1 MTVITKLVL
10 DGFKSFGKRTELLF
24 SNEFN
29 CVLGPNGSGKSNILD
44 ALCFVL
50 GKSSSKSL
58 RAEKSANLIY
68 NGGKTKNPAKIA
80 EVSIFFDNSKKIFP
94 LTDEEIKISRFVR
107 HDGLSKYKI
116 NSKTKTRQEVI
127 ELLSSAKLDPDGY
140 NIILQGDI
148 VRLVEMSTIER
159 RQIIEEIAGISIYEE
174 KKQQALNELTKVEEK
189 LNEAEIILK
198 ERETYLKELKKDR
211 DHALKYKELSDKVK
225 QNKATY
231 TKKRIDKKDEELK
244 ALESKS
250 SKHKEKL
257 EKLNNNIRLL
267 REEIQ
272 KRKDEIKKISD
283 EIEQKSEVE
292 QVKLQ
297 KDLENLRVEVATNKT
312 RVSSCNNEINRINQ
326 RKDQLKN
333 NLKELETKIS
343 DLSEHKKS
351 LLDRKNEIKKHH
363 DDLENKIKEFKKKH
377 QLGEDSD
384 YEKRIEIIDKESE
397 ELQKIIQ
404 GFREKQQNLLRE
416 NDKLEFQIQTIDE
429 RIAKVVELE
438 KEHES
443 EIKVLKQKKE
453 EFKKTV
459 LELNELLNNDS
470 KQAGELASLR
480 EQIQK
485 QREEV
490 HKLELKNSSV
500 QEMMAANIS
509 VKKIIENRNKL
520 GDIYGTVAEL
530 GNAPSKYATALEVAA
545 AQKIHSIVVEDDKT
559 AARCIKFL
567 KESKF
572 GVATLLPLNKIKSTQ
587 LTDDIK
593 EFKKEKG
600 VHGFAIDL
608 ISFDPKFKNVFSY
621 VFGNTLVV
629 DNIETS
635 RKIGIGKIK
644 MVTLDG
650 DLSELSGAM
659 IGGYRQKKQIGAFK
673 EKEVEESLDKAKELL
688 EKFEVRINALEDN
701 RKQNE
706 QKITRLREL
715 KANLEGEIIK
725 TEKSLHI
732 DSEDLGASKSYKEE
746 LKNKIAETKKQI
758 EDINNS
764 ISEST
769 KKLTNVK
776 IEKQKIRDQINELK
790 KPTLIAELNAFEQKR
805 KEFSEELIKLDSESK
820 NIEVQVKE
828 IHERDRDNSQKI
840 LKEMDKEEL
849 GFKEEIKQ
857 LSQKTKEQEIDLK
870 KREEEEQKFFTQYKS
885 LFEKRNKMS
894 DEINARDNQILGL
907 EENSRKEEL
916 EINTYSIEEAR
927 VKAELAGL
935 AAEFSQYG
943 GVELLMDKS
952 EEHLKKEINDFE
964 RMINN
969 IGNVNMRALEIYE
982 VAEKEYNS
990 LIEKKTSLGSEKD
1003 SVLRMM
1009 TEIELSKEDLFMKTL
1024 EVVDKNFQTIF
1035 KQLSSKG
1042 DAYLEIENPKKL
1054 FEEGLK
1060 IKVKLT
1066 GDKFLDIRSLS
1077 GGEKTI
1083 TALAFLFAI
1092 QEHDPAPFY
1101 IMDEV
1106 DAALDKHNSELLGK
1120 LIKQYCGKAQ
1130 YIVISHNDAVISQA
1144 NTLYGVSMNTDVG
1157 ISSVVSL
1164 KA

>member
-1 MTVITKLVL
+1 MTRITKLVL

-24 SNEFN
+24 SDQFN

-44 ALCFVL
+44 SLCFVL

-68 NGGKTKNPAKIA
+68 NGGKTKNPSKVA
-80 EVSIFFDNSKKIFP
+80 EVSIFLDNSSKIFP
-94 LTDEEIKISRFVR
+94 LPEDEIKISRFVR

-116 NSKTKTRQEVI
+116 NGKTKTRQEIV
-127 ELLSSAKLDPDGY
+127 ELLSSARLNPDGY

-189 LNEAEIILK
+189 LNEAAIILK

-211 DHALKYKELSDKVK
+211 DHALKYKELNDKIK

-231 TKKRIDKKDEELK
+231 TKKKIDKKDEELK
-244 ALESKS
+244 GLESKS
-250 SKHKEKL
+250 SKHKERL
-257 EKLNNNIRLL
+257 DKLNNNISKL
-267 REEIQ
+267 RQEIQ
-272 KRKDEIKKISD
+272 ERKDEIKKISD

-297 KDLENLRVEVATNKT
+297 KDLETLRVDVATNKT

-326 RKDQLKN
+326 RKDQTKN
-333 NLKELETKIS
+333 NLKEIEIKIS
-343 DLSEHKKS
+343 ELNQQKTSASDK
-351 LLDRKNEIKKHH
+351 KNELKRQH
-363 DDLENKIKEFKKKH
+363 DDIENKIKEFKKKH

-384 YEKRIEIIDKESE
+384 FEKRIETIDKNSE
-397 ELQKIIQ
+397 ELQRIIQ
-404 GFREKQQNLLRE
+404 SLREKQQNLLRE
-416 NDKLEFQIQTIDE
+416 NDKLDFQIQTIDE
-429 RIAKVVELE
+429 KIAKVIELE

-443 EIKVLKQKKE
+443 EIKVLKQKKD

-470 KQAGELASLR
+470 KQAGELAGLR

-490 HKLELKNSSV
+490 HKLELKNANV
-500 QEMMAANIS
+500 QESISANIA
-509 VKKIIENRNKL
+509 VKKVIESRTKL
-520 GDIYGTVAEL
+520 GEIYGTVAEL
-530 GNAPSKYATALEVAA
+530 GNAPSKYAIALEVAA
-545 AQKIHSIVVEDDKT
+545 AQKVHSIVVEDDKT

-567 KESKF
+567 KENKF
-572 GVATLLPLNKIKSTQ
+572 GVATFLPLNKIKSTN

-593 EFKKEKG
+593 DIKKEKG
-600 VHGFAIDL
+600 VHGLAIDL

-621 VFGNTLVV
+621 VFGSALVV
-629 DNIETS
+629 DNIETA

-644 MVTLDG
+644 MVTIEG
-650 DLSELSGAM
+650 DLAELSGAM
-659 IGGYRQKKQIGAFK
+659 IGGYRQKKLTGAFK

-688 EKFEVRINALEDN
+688 EKFEVRINTLEDT

-706 QKITRLREL
+706 QMITRLREL

-732 DSEDLGASKSYKEE
+732 DSEDLGASKNYKDE
-746 LKNKIAETKKQI
+746 LKQKIDDTQKQI
-758 EDINNS
+758 DKINDE
-764 ISEST
+764 ISETT
-769 KKLTNVK
+769 KRLTDIK
-776 IEKQKIRDQINELK
+776 IEKQKIRDKINELK

-805 KEFSEELIKLDSESK
+805 KELSEELIRLDAEIK
-820 NIEVQVKE
+820 NTEVQVKE

-840 LKEMDKEEL
+840 LKEMDKEDHS
-849 GFKEEIKQ
+849 FKQEIDQ
-857 LSQKTKEQEIDLK
+857 LNKKIKEQEIDLK
-870 KREEEEQKFFTQYKS
+870 KREEEQQKFFSQYKS
-885 LFEKRNKMS
+885 LFEKRNRFS
-894 DEINARDNQILGL
+894 DEINARENQTLSL
-907 EENSRKEEL
+907 EEESRKQEL

-935 AAEFSQYG
+935 ATEFSQYDN
-943 GVELLMDKS
+943 VELLMDKS
-952 EEHLKKEINDFE
+952 EEQLKKEINDFE
-964 RMINN
+964 KMMSN
-969 IGNVNMRALEIYE
+969 IGNVNMKALEIYDI
-982 VAEKEYNS
+982 AEKEYHT
-990 LIEKKTSLGSEKD
+990 LIEKKDKLGSEKD

-1009 TEIELSKEDLFMKTL
+1009 EEIEGSKKDLFIKTL
-1024 EVVDKNFQTIF
+1024 QVVDKNFQTIF

-1042 DAYLEIENPKKL
+1042 DAYLEVENQEKL

-1101 IMDEV
+1101 ILDEV

-1130 YIVISHNDAVISQA
+1130 YIVISHNDSVISQA
-1144 NTLYGVSMNTDVG
+1144 DTLYGVSMNTDVG
-1157 ISSVVSL
+1157 ISNVVSL
-1164 KA
+1164 KT